1 MKNHAVTVG
10 MVSLGCSKNK
20 VDAEVMLAKLSQA
33 GYALTMDPAEADVII
48 VNTCGFINDAK
59 VESVN
64 AILEMAE
71 YKKDRCQALIVSGC
85 LTARYPDELWT
96 EIPEADAMLGV
107 SQYPDI
113 VSVVEK
119 VLEGKRVR
127 NTALDCHLAGSPER
141 ILTTPPWMGYLKIA
155 EGCDN
160 RCSFCAI
167 PDIRGPYRSRPVEE
181 LVQEAKWMA
190 AQGVKELILIAQDT
204 TRYGMDLYGKP
215 SLPQLL
221 EAVCQVEGIRWV
233 RTLYC
238 YPEMVDEAL
247 LNTMR
252 QQEKICPYLDIPLQH
267 CQDTILEAMN
277 RRSNARQ
284 IEALMGCI
292 RGLPE
297 RFALRTTMIV
307 GFPGEQESDFE
318 ALVDF
323 IQRHPFDHLG
333 AFTYSAEEG
342 TPAADRVDQ
351 VEEDVKQ
358 RRLDRLMQA
367 QQAIS
372 RQRMAG
378 YVGETLETLVEE
390 ALPGGQYV
398 GRTRYQAPDI
408 DGVTRFHGP
417 EGLEPGSFV
426 MVRITGSRAY
436 DLEGAFEDVAG
447 Q

>member
-1 MKNHAVTVG
+1 MKNHAITVG

-20 VDAEVMLAKLSQA
+20 VDAEVMLAKLSRA
-33 GYALTMDPAEADVII
+33 GYALTMDPAQADVII

-71 YKKDRCQALIVSGC
+71 YKKGRCQALIVSGC
-85 LTARYPDELWT
+85 LTARYPGELWE
-96 EIPEADAMLGV
+96 EIPEADALLGV

-119 VLEGKRVR
+119 ALEGKRIR
-127 NTALDCHLAGSPER
+127 NTALDCRLAGSPER

-167 PDIRGPYRSRPVEE
+167 PDIRGPYRSRPLEE
-181 LVQEAKWMA
+181 LVEEARWMA
-190 AQGVKELILIAQDT
+190 SQGVKELILIAQDT

-215 SLPQLL
+215 SLPRLL

-252 QQEKICPYLDIPLQH
+252 QQEKVCHYLDIPLQH

-277 RRSNARQ
+277 RRSNEKQ
-284 IEALMGCI
+284 IETLMERI
-292 RGLPE
+292 RSLPE

-307 GFPGEQESDFE
+307 GFPGEQEADFE
-318 ALVDF
+318 ALVGF

-351 VEEDVKQ
+351 IEEDVKA

-367 QQAIS
+367 QQAVS
-372 RQRMAG
+372 RRQLEG
-378 YVGETLETLVEE
+378 YVGADLEVLVEE
-390 ALPGGQYV
+390 ALPGGRYV

-408 DGVTRFHGP
+408 DGVTRFTGP
-417 EGLEPGSFV
+417 QGLEPGCIV
-426 MVRITGSRAY
+426 TVRITGSREY